1 MKNTSDILIKVQN
14 YGMLSDE
21 TEAEILECDVAGLYY
36 NITHAIWDKIDED
49 TILYLVRDYKNQHD
63 YNAISVNFL
72 DDEDKKLH
80 AIGYIPKEKNEQLAA
95 LMDMGWGDILG
106 CRVSEMSDDYNS
118 QKSIKLSV
126 FIKNISEFKKTFIT
140 ETYRAA
146 YIDEFDLEEIKS
158 SLLKDGYVYFRWGG
172 FPPQNHNFP
181 NIKEKVFFIY
191 RSDEVAEIYLM
202 SVVARGDKCL
212 PFFNNPDEL
221 DMVDDCS
228 PFILTNIKGPVNVD
242 IKKVEFLEDEDI
254 FSNMPETFLSDEAA
268 QKLKMLVGI

>member
-36 NITHAIWDKIDED
+36 NITHAIWDRIEED
-49 TILYLVRDYKNQHD
+49 SVLYLVRDYKNQHD
-63 YNAISVNFL
+63 YNAISVNFM
-72 DDEDKKLH
+72 DYEEENLH
-80 AIGYIPKEKNEQLAA
+80 IIGYIPMGKNDQIAA

-106 CRVSEMSDDYNS
+106 CRVSEKSDDNDS

-126 FIKNISEFKKTFIT
+126 FVKNISEFRKTFLSD
-140 ETYRAA
+140 TYRAA
-146 YIDEFDLEEIKS
+146 YIDDSDLEFINS
-158 SLLKDGYVYFRWGG
+158 SLLQDGYVYFRWGG
-172 FPPQNHNFP
+172 FPPQEHNLP
-181 NIKEKVFFIY
+181 NTREKVFFIN
-191 RSDEVAEIYLM
+191 RNDEYAEILLM

-212 PFFNNPDEL
+212 PFLTNPDEL
-221 DMVDDCS
+221 NMVDDCI

-254 FSNMPETFLSDEAA
+254 FSSLPETILSDEAA
-268 QKLKMLVGI
+268 QKLKMLIGI